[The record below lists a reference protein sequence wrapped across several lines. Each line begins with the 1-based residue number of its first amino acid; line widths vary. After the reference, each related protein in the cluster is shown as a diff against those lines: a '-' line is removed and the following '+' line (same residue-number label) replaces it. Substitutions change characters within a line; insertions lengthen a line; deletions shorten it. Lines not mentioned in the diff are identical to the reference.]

1 MEFLKHFHILKV
13 ATSKSTI
20 SFEIYFLLIPFYLLM
35 RRKMRETGIFFF
47 EWKSNILFT
56 YIFLYCFTIFVFAT
70 EIYIS
75 RGLCFV
81 SWTLSYAN
89 VENLGYNPLML
100 FSKLSWGERNVE
112 RNEKQIENFIIFRR
126 KERKC
131 EVFTILYLFL
141 YKYLLVIIF

>member
-1 MEFLKHFHILKV
+1 MKLE
-13 ATSKSTI
+13 
-20 SFEIYFLLIPFYLLM
+20 
-35 RRKMRETGIFFF
+35 FFF

-56 YIFLYCFTIFVFAT
+56 YIFFHCFTIFVFAT

-89 VENLGYNPLML
+89 VENLGYNPLIV

-112 RNEKQIENFIIFRR
+112 RNEKQIENVVIFRR

-131 EVFTILYLFL
+131 EVFTIITYF
-141 YKYLLVIIF
+141 YKNTCFTFIFFK